1 MNGITLK
8 NVSKIYSIAGK
19 PFRAV
24 SDLTL
29 NLNREERTIL
39 IGESGCGKSTL
50 LKLISGLEE
59 QTEGGILFHEIDPS
73 MVFQNPRLFPWKNV
87 RENIEFS
94 LKDEVEKEEV
104 DKWIKMVKLSGFE
117 TAYPSQLS
125 GGMQSRVSLA
135 RAMVAKKNYLLM
147 DEPFAALDGF
157 TRSEMQKQ
165 LLEIVDVTKR
175 GFLFVTHSI
184 DEAFLLG
191 ERIIIMK
198 KGEILSDFYLKDQ
211 SLTEEELKEY
221 FLHLIKGEKNEETI

>member
-59 QTEGGILFHEIDPS
+59 QTEGEILFHEIDPS

>member
-59 QTEGGILFHEIDPS
+59 QTEGEILFHEIDPS

-135 RAMVAKKNYLLM
+135 RAMVANKNYLLM

>member
-1 MNGITLK
+1 M
-8 NVSKIYSIAGK
+8 SKIYSIAGK

-59 QTEGGILFHEIDPS
+59 QTEGEILFHEIDPS

-135 RAMVAKKNYLLM
+135 RAMVANKNYLLM

-221 FLHLIKGEKNEETI
+221 FLHLIKGEKNEESI

>member
-59 QTEGGILFHEIDPS
+59 QTEGEILFHEIDPS

-135 RAMVAKKNYLLM
+135 RAMVANKNYLLM

-221 FLHLIKGEKNEETI
+221 FLHLIKGEKNEESI